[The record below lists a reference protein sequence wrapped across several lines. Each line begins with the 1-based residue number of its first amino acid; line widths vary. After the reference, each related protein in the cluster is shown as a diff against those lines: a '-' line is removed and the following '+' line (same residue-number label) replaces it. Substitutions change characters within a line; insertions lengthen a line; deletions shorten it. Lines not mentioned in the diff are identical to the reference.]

1 MQEKRG
7 KGIVPARLVTFQPI
21 AGVVVE
27 CFCAKTVILASAVAQ
42 APGEAV
48 TRKGN
53 LPDRN
58 VAGPQ
63 LTDRN
68 VLPL

>member
-27 CFCAKTVILASAVAQ
+27 CFCAKTAVLASTL
-42 APGEAV
+42 APARR
-48 TRKGN
+48 T
-53 LPDRN
+53 L
-58 VAGPQ
+58 
-63 LTDRN
+63 
-68 VLPL
+68 

>member
-27 CFCAKTVILASAVAQ
+27 SFCAKTAILASV
-42 APGEAV
+42 
-48 TRKGN
+48 R
-53 LPDRN
+53 
-58 VAGPQ
+58 GPARAR
-63 LTDRN
+63 L
-68 VLPL
+68 

>member
-27 CFCAKTVILASAVAQ
+27 SFCAKTVILASAVA
-42 APGEAV
+42 PERG
-48 TRKGN
+48 R
-53 LPDRN
+53 L
-58 VAGPQ
+58 
-63 LTDRN
+63 
-68 VLPL
+68 

>member
-27 CFCAKTVILASAVAQ
+27 CFCAKTVILASAAAAEQ
-42 APGEAV
+42 G
-48 TRKGN
+48 R
-53 LPDRN
+53 L
-58 VAGPQ
+58 
-63 LTDRN
+63 
-68 VLPL
+68 